1 MASPRQS
8 GLNRRAGMGMKLSGI
23 AGAETKSS
31 SIAGGIFG
39 SDFEKWSQYVY
50 PSTTPFGG
58 LFDF

>member
-50 PSTTPFGG
+50 NPSFGG
-58 LFDF
+58 K